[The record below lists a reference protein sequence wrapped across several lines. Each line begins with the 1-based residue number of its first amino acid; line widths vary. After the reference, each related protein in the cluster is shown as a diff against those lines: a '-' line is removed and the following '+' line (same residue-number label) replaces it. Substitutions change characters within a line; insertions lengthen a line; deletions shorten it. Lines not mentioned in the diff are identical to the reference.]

1 MKAWEIWT
9 ADIDGEHPVVLISH
23 QDRIDHKDR
32 IVVLQCRTMRPGY
45 ERQPKPNEVVL
56 DQADGLDWKTFMP
69 LRSSLYEGESRHQT
83 GPGDR
88 VSGTA
93 AGHGPEDHP
102 RAGAGRPLAR
112 GAQAAAPGL
121 MPGQAAPE
129 RPRQADDLGAV
140 EGGN

>member
-56 DQADGLDWKTFMP
+56 DQADGLDWKT
-69 LRSSLYEGESRHQT
+69 LCRCDLLYTKEKADIKQ
-83 GPGDR
+83 
-88 VSGTA
+88 
-93 AGHGPEDHP
+93 
-102 RAGAGRPLAR
+102 AR
-112 GAQAAAPGL
+112 GIVCQERRRAMARKIIQGL
-121 MPGQAAPE
+121 AL
-129 RPRQADDLGAV
+129 ADL
-140 EGGN
+140 